1 MEDFTTTSHQNQTL
15 NHPDLLFVG
24 KAPIVQME
32 RQGYR
37 CRERGIRTA
46 MIHIE
51 VVTEARVVR
60 TVQGSMAVDLEAG
73 RSKVSRFLVGHQ
85 PKGQQQYRV
94 PFSCLFGAGFRFD

>member
-1 MEDFTTTSHQNQTL
+1 
-15 NHPDLLFVG
+15 
-24 KAPIVQME
+24 
-32 RQGYR
+32 
-37 CRERGIRTA
+37 

-73 RSKVSRFLVGHQ
+73 RSKVSRLLVGHQ

-94 PFSCLFGAGFRFD
+94 PFSCLFGAGFGFGWAYWAIEYTLGLTLAHYQEFSTIFKEIGIS